1 MNKSFWQFTFV
12 CALFVSAV
20 TTVLSLSVALSLPV
34 LVFPVLSLVIPFMVR
49 RLKNAKFN
57 DDLPLY
63 MGYHTYSWAWWTV
76 FSFLHT
82 PFSFN
87 VDNGITK
94 ALLLFVVYFIVQVL
108 IELCGLLG
116 TKFFNRTHR
125 WGMIDEALDIIG
137 YIIPIPFLYIGS
149 ILHIDLQDPMVYFMY
164 ASSMNVNILFAE
176 LVLLLVSLLV
186 FVFYL
191 YPRDLA
197 YKGVRLLRI
206 VITAAM
212 WLAMNAHILYGGY
225 IPEFILSLVPT
236 VFPTYQ
242 GNPLIFITPAL
253 LEAGMIGVAV
263 IIGALVERGIIS
275 RRRESI

>member
-1 MNKSFWQFTFV
+1 MNKSFWLFTLI
-12 CALFVSAV
+12 CSLFVSAI
-20 TTVLSLSVALSLPV
+20 TTVLSLSGALSLPI
-34 LVFPVLSLVIPFMVR
+34 LVFPVLSLVIPIMVR

-57 DDLPLY
+57 DDLPLS
-63 MGYHTYSWAWWTV
+63 MGYHAYSWTWWAV

-87 VDNGITK
+87 VDNGLAK
-94 ALLLFVVYFIVQVL
+94 VLLLFVVYFIVQVL
-108 IELCGLLG
+108 IELCGLLA

-125 WGMIDEALDIIG
+125 WGMIDEALDIIV
-137 YIIPIPFLYIGS
+137 YTIPIPFLYIGS
-149 ILHIDLQDPMVYFMY
+149 ILYIDLQDPMVYFMY

-191 YPRDLA
+191 YPRDLV

-206 VITAAM
+206 IITAGI

-242 GNPLIFITPAL
+242 GNPLVFVTPAL
-253 LEAGMIGVAV
+253 LEAGVTGVAV

-275 RRRESI
+275 RCRERI

>member
-20 TTVLSLSVALSLPV
+20 TTVLSLSGALSLPV

-149 ILHIDLQDPMVYFMY
+149 ILHIDLQDPMLYFMY

>member
-20 TTVLSLSVALSLPV
+20 TTVLSLSGALSLPV

-149 ILHIDLQDPMVYFMY
+149 ILHIDLHDPMVYFMY

>member
-20 TTVLSLSVALSLPV
+20 TTVLSLSGALSLPV

-125 WGMIDEALDIIG
+125 WGMLDEALDIIG

>member
-20 TTVLSLSVALSLPV
+20 TTVLSLSGALSLPV

-57 DDLPLY
+57 DDLPLH

-125 WGMIDEALDIIG
+125 LGMIDEALDMIG

-242 GNPLIFITPAL
+242 GNLLIFITPAL

-275 RRRESI
+275 QRRESI

>member
-20 TTVLSLSVALSLPV
+20 TTVLSLSGALSLPV

-176 LVLLLVSLLV
+176 LVLLLISLLV

-242 GNPLIFITPAL
+242 GNPLVFITPAL

>member
-1 MNKSFWQFTFV
+1 MNKNFWLFTVV

-20 TTVLSLSVALSLPV
+20 TTVLSLSGALALPI
-34 LVFPVLSLVIPFMVR
+34 LVFPVLSLVIPLMVR

-57 DDLPLY
+57 DFLPLS
-63 MGYHTYSWAWWTV
+63 MGYHMYSWAWWTV

-82 PFSFN
+82 PFSFTA
-87 VDNGITK
+87 DSGIVT

-108 IELCGLLG
+108 IELCGLLA
-116 TKFFNRTHR
+116 TKFFNRNHR
-125 WGMIDEALDIIG
+125 WGMVDEALDIIG
-137 YIIPIPFLYIGS
+137 YTIPIPFLYIGS
-149 ILHIDLQDPMVYFMY
+149 LLYIDLQDPMVYFMY

-176 LVLLLVSLLV
+176 LVSLLISLLV

-191 YPRDLA
+191 YPREIA
-197 YKGVRLLRI
+197 YKGIRLFRI
-206 VITAAM
+206 VLTAGL

-225 IPEFILSLVPT
+225 IPEFVLSLVPT

-242 GNPLIFITPAL
+242 GNPLVFVTPTL
-253 LEAGMIGVAV
+253 LEAGMTGVAV

-275 RRRESI
+275 RRRERI

>member
-20 TTVLSLSVALSLPV
+20 TTVLSLSGALSLPV

-108 IELCGLLG
+108 IGLCGLLG

-125 WGMIDEALDIIG
+125 LGMIDEALDIIG

-242 GNPLIFITPAL
+242 GNLLIFIAPAL

>member
-20 TTVLSLSVALSLPV
+20 TTVLSLSGALSLPV

-164 ASSMNVNILFAE
+164 ASSMNVNVLFAE

-253 LEAGMIGVAV
+253 LEACMIGMAV

>member
-20 TTVLSLSVALSLPV
+20 TTVLSLSGALSLPV

-253 LEAGMIGVAV
+253 LEACMIGMAV

>member
-20 TTVLSLSVALSLPV
+20 TTVLSLSGALSLPV

-87 VDNGITK
+87 VDNGLTK

-116 TKFFNRTHR
+116 TKFFNRTHH
-125 WGMIDEALDIIG
+125 WGMIDEALDMIG

-164 ASSMNVNILFAE
+164 ASSINVNILFAE

-206 VITAAM
+206 VITAGM

-225 IPEFILSLVPT
+225 IPEFVLSLVPT

-242 GNPLIFITPAL
+242 GNPLVFITPAL
-253 LEAGMIGVAV
+253 LESGMIGVAV

>member
-20 TTVLSLSVALSLPV
+20 TTVLSLSGALSLPV

-57 DDLPLY
+57 DDLPLH

-125 WGMIDEALDIIG
+125 WGMIDEALDMIG

-242 GNPLIFITPAL
+242 GNLLIFITPAL
-253 LEAGMIGVAV
+253 LEACMIGVAV

>member
-20 TTVLSLSVALSLPV
+20 TTVLSLSGALSLPV

-57 DDLPLY
+57 DDLPLH

-94 ALLLFVVYFIVQVL
+94 VLLLFVVYFIVQVL

-253 LEAGMIGVAV
+253 LEAGMIGMAV

>member
-1 MNKSFWQFTFV
+1 MNKNFWLFTVV

-20 TTVLSLSVALSLPV
+20 TTVLSLSGALALPI
-34 LVFPVLSLVIPFMVR
+34 LVFPVLSLVIPLMVR

-57 DDLPLY
+57 DDLPLS

-82 PFSFN
+82 PFSFTA
-87 VDNGITK
+87 DSGIVT
-94 ALLLFVVYFIVQVL
+94 ALLLFVGYFIVQVL
-108 IELCGLLG
+108 IELCGLLA
-116 TKFFNRTHR
+116 TKFFNRNHR
-125 WGMIDEALDIIG
+125 WGMVDEALDIIG
-137 YIIPIPFLYIGS
+137 YTIPIPFLYIGS
-149 ILHIDLQDPMVYFMY
+149 LLYIDLQDPMVYFMY

-176 LVLLLVSLLV
+176 LVSLLISLLV

-191 YPRDLA
+191 YPREIA
-197 YKGVRLLRI
+197 YKGIRLFRI
-206 VITAAM
+206 VLTAGL

-242 GNPLIFITPAL
+242 GNPLVFVTPTL
-253 LEAGMIGVAV
+253 LEAGMTGVAV

-275 RRRESI
+275 RRRERI

>member
-20 TTVLSLSVALSLPV
+20 TTVLSLSGALSLPV

-57 DDLPLY
+57 DDLPLH

-125 WGMIDEALDIIG
+125 WGMIDEALDMIG

-186 FVFYL
+186 FVFYF

-206 VITAAM
+206 VITAGM

-242 GNPLIFITPAL
+242 GNPLVFITPAL

>member
-20 TTVLSLSVALSLPV
+20 TTVLSLSGALSLPV

-57 DDLPLY
+57 DDLPLH

-116 TKFFNRTHR
+116 TKFFNRTHH

-225 IPEFILSLVPT
+225 IPEFILSLVPA

-253 LEAGMIGVAV
+253 LEAAMIGVAV

>member
-20 TTVLSLSVALSLPV
+20 TTVLSLSGALSLPV

-225 IPEFILSLVPT
+225 IPEFILSSVPT

>member
-20 TTVLSLSVALSLPV
+20 TTVLSLSGALSLPV

-57 DDLPLY
+57 DDLPLH

-125 WGMIDEALDIIG
+125 WGMIDEALDMIG

>member
-20 TTVLSLSVALSLPV
+20 TTVLSLSGALSLPV

-57 DDLPLY
+57 DDLPLH

-87 VDNGITK
+87 VDNGLTK

-116 TKFFNRTHR
+116 TKFFNRTHH
-125 WGMIDEALDIIG
+125 WGMIDEALDMIG

-197 YKGVRLLRI
+197 YKGVRLFRI
-206 VITAAM
+206 VITAGM

-225 IPEFILSLVPT
+225 IPEFVLSLVPT

-242 GNPLIFITPAL
+242 GNPLVFITPAL

-275 RRRESI
+275 RRCESI

>member
-20 TTVLSLSVALSLPV
+20 TTVLSLSGALSLPV
-34 LVFPVLSLVIPFMVR
+34 LVFPVLSLVIPLMVR

-57 DDLPLY
+57 DDLPLH

-87 VDNGITK
+87 VDNDITK
-94 ALLLFVVYFIVQVL
+94 ALLLFIVYFIVQVL

-125 WGMIDEALDIIG
+125 WGMIDEALDMIG

-149 ILHIDLQDPMVYFMY
+149 ILYVDLQDPMVYFMY
-164 ASSMNVNILFAE
+164 ASSINVNILFAE

-206 VITAAM
+206 VITAGM

>member
-20 TTVLSLSVALSLPV
+20 TTVLSLSGALSLPV
-34 LVFPVLSLVIPFMVR
+34 LVFPALSLVIPFMVR

-57 DDLPLY
+57 DDLPLH

-176 LVLLLVSLLV
+176 LVLLLISLLV

-242 GNPLIFITPAL
+242 GNPLVFITPAL
-253 LEAGMIGVAV
+253 LEASMIGVAV

>member
-20 TTVLSLSVALSLPV
+20 TTVLSLSGALSLPV

-125 WGMIDEALDIIG
+125 WGMIDESLDIIG

>member
-20 TTVLSLSVALSLPV
+20 TTVLSLSGTLSLPV

>member
-20 TTVLSLSVALSLPV
+20 TTVLSLSGALSLPV

-116 TKFFNRTHR
+116 TKFFNRTHS

>member
-20 TTVLSLSVALSLPV
+20 TTVLSLSGALSLPV

-242 GNPLIFITPAL
+242 GNPLIFITPSL

>member
-20 TTVLSLSVALSLPV
+20 TTVLSLSGALSLPV

-57 DDLPLY
+57 DDLPLH
-63 MGYHTYSWAWWTV
+63 MGYHTYSWVWWTV

-87 VDNGITK
+87 VDNGLTK

-116 TKFFNRTHR
+116 TKFFNRTHH
-125 WGMIDEALDIIG
+125 WGMIDEALDMIG

-206 VITAAM
+206 VITAGM

-225 IPEFILSLVPT
+225 IPEFVLSLVPT

-242 GNPLIFITPAL
+242 GNPLVFITPAL

>member
-20 TTVLSLSVALSLPV
+20 TTVLSLSGALSLPV
-34 LVFPVLSLVIPFMVR
+34 LVFPVLSLVIPLMVR

-57 DDLPLY
+57 DDLPLH

-87 VDNGITK
+87 VDSGITK

-116 TKFFNRTHR
+116 TKFFDRTHR
-125 WGMIDEALDIIG
+125 WGMIDEALDMIG

-206 VITAAM
+206 VITAGM

-242 GNPLIFITPAL
+242 GNPLVFITPAL

>member
-1 MNKSFWQFTFV
+1 
-12 CALFVSAV
+12 
-20 TTVLSLSVALSLPV
+20 
-34 LVFPVLSLVIPFMVR
+34 MVR

-57 DDLPLY
+57 DDLPLS
-63 MGYHTYSWAWWTV
+63 MGYHAYSWAWWAV

-87 VDNGITK
+87 VDNGLAK
-94 ALLLFVVYFIVQVL
+94 VLLLFVVYFIVQVL
-108 IELCGLLG
+108 IELCGLLA

-125 WGMIDEALDIIG
+125 WGMIDEALDIIV
-137 YIIPIPFLYIGS
+137 YTIPIPFLYIGS
-149 ILHIDLQDPMVYFMY
+149 ILYIDLQDPMVYFMY

-206 VITAAM
+206 IITAGI

-242 GNPLIFITPAL
+242 GNPLVFVTPAL
-253 LEAGMIGVAV
+253 LEAGVTGVAV

-275 RRRESI
+275 RCRERI

>member
-20 TTVLSLSVALSLPV
+20 TTVLSLSGALSLPV

-253 LEAGMIGVAV
+253 LEAAMIGVAV

>member
-1 MNKSFWQFTFV
+1 MNKSFWQFTFI

-20 TTVLSLSVALSLPV
+20 TTVLSLSGALSLPV

-57 DDLPLY
+57 DDLPLH

-108 IELCGLLG
+108 IELCGLVG

-275 RRRESI
+275 QRRESI

>member
-20 TTVLSLSVALSLPV
+20 TTVLSLSGALSLPV

-57 DDLPLY
+57 DDLPLH

-164 ASSMNVNILFAE
+164 ASSMNVNVLFAE

-253 LEAGMIGVAV
+253 LEACMIGMAV

-275 RRRESI
+275 RRRGSI

>member
-20 TTVLSLSVALSLPV
+20 TTVLSLSGALSLPV

-57 DDLPLY
+57 DDLPLH

-116 TKFFNRTHR
+116 TKFFNRTHH

-242 GNPLIFITPAL
+242 GNPLVFITPAI

-275 RRRESI
+275 QRRESI

>member
-20 TTVLSLSVALSLPV
+20 TTVLSLSGALSLPV

-57 DDLPLY
+57 DDLPLH

-82 PFSFN
+82 PFSSN

-94 ALLLFVVYFIVQVL
+94 ALLLLVVYFIVQVL

-125 WGMIDEALDIIG
+125 WGMIDEALDMIG

-242 GNPLIFITPAL
+242 GNLLIFITPAL

>member
-20 TTVLSLSVALSLPV
+20 TTVLSLSGALSLPV

-57 DDLPLY
+57 DDLPLH

-242 GNPLIFITPAL
+242 GNPLVFITPAL
-253 LEAGMIGVAV
+253 LEASMIGVAV

>member
-1 MNKSFWQFTFV
+1 MNKSFWLFTLI
-12 CALFVSAV
+12 CSLFVSAI
-20 TTVLSLSVALSLPV
+20 TTVLSLSGALSLPI
-34 LVFPVLSLVIPFMVR
+34 LVFPVLSLVIPIMVR

-57 DDLPLY
+57 DDLPLS
-63 MGYHTYSWAWWTV
+63 MGYHAYSWAWWAV

-87 VDNGITK
+87 VDNGLAK
-94 ALLLFVVYFIVQVL
+94 VLLLFVVYFIVQVL
-108 IELCGLLG
+108 IELCGLLA

-125 WGMIDEALDIIG
+125 WGMIDEALDIIV
-137 YIIPIPFLYIGS
+137 YTIPIPFLYIGS
-149 ILHIDLQDPMVYFMY
+149 ILYIDLQDPMVYFMY

-197 YKGVRLLRI
+197 YKDVRLLRI
-206 VITAAM
+206 IITAGI

-242 GNPLIFITPAL
+242 GNPLVFVTPAL
-253 LEAGMIGVAV
+253 LEAGVTGVAV

-275 RRRESI
+275 RCRERI

>member
-20 TTVLSLSVALSLPV
+20 TTVLSLSGALSLPV
-34 LVFPVLSLVIPFMVR
+34 LVFPILSLVIPFMVR

-275 RRRESI
+275 RRRERI